1 MKITIRGK
9 EFLTIERTP
18 VQPAN
23 LSSPTYNNCT
33 FGQPFPVVIRQPSG
47 NSGKLSKETLEYL
60 ATEIVSKTGFER
72 EFIERVLRALEEI
85 D

>member
-1 MKITIRGK
+1 MKISVRGK

-23 LSSPTYNNCT
+23 LSTPTYNNCI

-47 NSGKLSKETLEYL
+47 ISGKLSKEALDYL
-60 ATEIVSKTGFER
+60 ATEIGNKTGFER
-72 EFIERVLRALEEI
+72 EFIERVLRAWEEI